1 MPRAVFPLAIALA
14 LAAFVR
20 AADPPAPTPD
30 VHLAT
35 ARDALV
41 VAQDQLRL
49 AATGKSEVYGDH
61 RRLALELVNTA
72 LAEVDTGLRLALE
85 EAGRQAAERQA
96 AERQAK
102 EVQQKRPRRRR

>member
-14 LAAFVR
+14 FAAFVR

-49 AATGKSEVYGDH
+49 AATGKTEAYGDH

-85 EAGRQAAERQA
+85 AAERLA

-102 EVQQKRPRRRR
+102 EAQQKRPRRRR